1 VSRPDPSRLPDP
13 DRLRPALRTS
23 VGWTQTAD
31 VNHPYEARVDGHDW
45 LIRLGDFPAEPLY
58 TLLVDG
64 AEIGSFDTWPE
75 SWTRP
80 TS

>member
-1 VSRPDPSRLPDP
+1 MHQVKVTWTRTGDPE
-13 DRLRPALRTS
+13 
-23 VGWTQTAD
+23 
-31 VNHPYEARVDGHDW
+31 HPYGAEVEGCRW

-75 SWTRP
+75 TWARP